1 MLVARP
7 HCVLIHKATTPNSI
21 QAPNS
26 ELQPRNP
33 TPTSGKI
40 ILFWATSH
48 PSSISSVS
56 SRGASSYAP
65 PPDIEMATT
74 QPNAFLSTQKS
85 DSGLEVA
92 LHPLVLLTI
101 SDYIT
106 RHTLR
111 NQTGPIIGAL
121 LGQQNGREVTVE
133 HAFESKVLG
142 GSIDPEWFMNRLQQM
157 KDVHKNPP
165 LDFVGWYTLI
175 APSGPTDYH
184 LATQETLSNLNGP
197 ETPCILLGFLPSESL
212 SKSSNEALPITIY
225 ESIAKPADTRPAGQ
239 DVEMGQDSSPKSVFA
254 ELPYVIETGEA
265 ERIAIDF
272 VARGGGNATA
282 VSSSTQKQ
290 TNASEESNKGKKR
303 ASNDTA
309 KEIDVNDVLS
319 NEETELITALTAKA
333 NAVRMLQSRI
343 KIIQKYLELQPPA
356 DATSQP
362 PQPGQDSYL
371 EPSPEILRSIAALIS
386 RLPLVVPSSSK
397 DTETDTSKFDHDL
410 LASRNDVNLV
420 SLLDTLTQSIQ
431 STRELGRKFGV
442 VDAARNRTKFQEK
455 VDRQINMQGSDSGYS
470 QGMMGMMQGVP
481 MRMDEDFYDA

>member
-1 MLVARP
+1 
-7 HCVLIHKATTPNSI
+7 
-21 QAPNS
+21 
-26 ELQPRNP
+26 
-33 TPTSGKI
+33 
-40 ILFWATSH
+40 
-48 PSSISSVS
+48 
-56 SRGASSYAP
+56 
-65 PPDIEMATT
+65 
-74 QPNAFLSTQKS
+74 
-85 DSGLEVA
+85 
-92 LHPLVLLTI
+92 
-101 SDYIT
+101 
-106 RHTLR
+106 
-111 NQTGPIIGAL
+111 
-121 LGQQNGREVTVE
+121 
-133 HAFESKVLG
+133 
-142 GSIDPEWFMNRLQQM
+142 M

-184 LATQETLSNLNGP
+184 LAIQETLSNLNGP

-225 ESIAKPADTRPAGQ
+225 ESIAKPADNRAAGQ
-239 DVEMGQDSSPKSVFA
+239 DVEMAQDSSPRSVFA

-282 VSSSTQKQ
+282 VSSATQKQ

-303 ASNDTA
+303 ASDDTA
-309 KEIDVNDVLS
+309 KEIDVNDILS

-343 KIIQKYLELQPPA
+343 KIVQKYLESQPPA
-356 DATSQP
+356 DTTGQP
-362 PQPGQDSYL
+362 PSAAQTSSHL

-386 RLPLVVPSSSK
+386 RLPLVVPSSST

-455 VDRQINMQGSDSGYS
+455 VDRQITMQGSDSGYG
-470 QGMMGMMQGVP
+470 QGMMGAMQAVP
-481 MRMDEDFYDA
+481 MRMDEEFYDI

>member
-1 MLVARP
+1 MA
-7 HCVLIHKATTPNSI
+7 
-21 QAPNS
+21 
-26 ELQPRNP
+26 
-33 TPTSGKI
+33 
-40 ILFWATSH
+40 
-48 PSSISSVS
+48 
-56 SRGASSYAP
+56 AS
-65 PPDIEMATT
+65 

-121 LGQQNGREVTVE
+121 LGQQNGREVTIE

-184 LATQETLSNLNGP
+184 LAIQETLSNLNGN

-212 SKSSNEALPITIY
+212 SKSSNEALPITLY
-225 ESIAKPADTRPAGQ
+225 ESIAKPADARAAGQ
-239 DVEMGQDSSPKSVFA
+239 DVEMAQADSSPRSVFA

-282 VSSSTQKQ
+282 VSSATQKQ

-303 ASNDTA
+303 ASDDTA
-309 KEIDVNDVLS
+309 KEIDVNDILS

-343 KIIQKYLELQPPA
+343 KIIQKYLESQPPA
-356 DATSQP
+356 DASQSPSTTQTSH
-362 PQPGQDSYL
+362 L

-397 DTETDTSKFDHDL
+397 ETETDTSKFDHDL

-481 MRMDEDFYDA
+481 MRMDEEFYDA

>member
-1 MLVARP
+1 MV
-7 HCVLIHKATTPNSI
+7 V
-21 QAPNS
+21 
-26 ELQPRNP
+26 
-33 TPTSGKI
+33 
-40 ILFWATSH
+40 
-48 PSSISSVS
+48 
-56 SRGASSYAP
+56 
-65 PPDIEMATT
+65 
-74 QPNAFLSTQKS
+74 
-85 DSGLEVA
+85 
-92 LHPLVLLTI
+92 
-101 SDYIT
+101 
-106 RHTLR
+106 
-111 NQTGPIIGAL
+111 
-121 LGQQNGREVTVE
+121 
-133 HAFESKVLG
+133 
-142 GSIDPEWFMNRLQQM
+142 

-175 APSGPTDYH
+175 APNGPTDYH
-184 LATQETLSNLNGP
+184 LTIQETLSNLNGP

-225 ESIAKPADTRPAGQ
+225 ESIAKPADARAAGQ
-239 DVEMGQDSSPKSVFA
+239 DAEMGQDSSPRSVFA

-282 VSSSTQKQ
+282 ISSANQKQ
-290 TNASEESNKGKKR
+290 TNASEDSNKGKKR
-303 ASNDTA
+303 ASDDTA
-309 KEIDVNDVLS
+309 KEIDVNDILS
-319 NEETELITALTAKA
+319 NEEAELITALTAKA

-356 DATSQP
+356 DPSQP
-362 PQPGQDSYL
+362 PPTAQASYL

-397 DTETDTSKFDHDL
+397 ETETDTSKFDHDL

-481 MRMDEDFYDA
+481 MRMDEEFYDA

>member
-1 MLVARP
+1 MA
-7 HCVLIHKATTPNSI
+7 AT
-21 QAPNS
+21 
-26 ELQPRNP
+26 E
-33 TPTSGKI
+33 
-40 ILFWATSH
+40 
-48 PSSISSVS
+48 
-56 SRGASSYAP
+56 
-65 PPDIEMATT
+65 
-74 QPNAFLSTQKS
+74 PNAFLSTQKS

-111 NQTGPIIGAL
+111 NQTGPIIGAV

-133 HAFESKVLG
+133 HAFECKVQG
-142 GSIDPEWFMNRLQQM
+142 SSIDPEWFMNRLQAM

-175 APSGPTDYH
+175 ASSGPTDHH
-184 LATQETLSNLNGP
+184 LAIQETLSNLNGP

-225 ESIAKPADTRPAGQ
+225 ESIPKPVDARAGGQ
-239 DVEMGQDSSPKSVFA
+239 DVEMEQDSSPRSVFA

-290 TNASEESNKGKKR
+290 TNASEESSKGKKR
-303 ASNDTA
+303 ASDDTA
-309 KEIDVNDVLS
+309 KDIDVNDILS

-343 KIIQKYLELQPPA
+343 KIIQKYLE
-356 DATSQP
+356 SQP
-362 PQPGQDSYL
+362 PTDATGQPSPAQASHL

-397 DTETDTSKFDHDL
+397 DTETNTSKFDHDL

-420 SLLDTLTQSIQ
+420 SLLDTLTQSIL

-442 VDAARNRTKFQEK
+442 VDAARSRTKFQEK
-455 VDRQINMQGSDSGYS
+455 VDRQLSMQGSDSVYS
-470 QGMMGMMQGVP
+470 QGMMGMMQAAVP
-481 MRMDEDFYDA
+481 MRMDEEYYDA

>member
-1 MLVARP
+1 M
-7 HCVLIHKATTPNSI
+7 
-21 QAPNS
+21 AP
-26 ELQPRNP
+26 
-33 TPTSGKI
+33 
-40 ILFWATSH
+40 
-48 PSSISSVS
+48 
-56 SRGASSYAP
+56 
-65 PPDIEMATT
+65 T

-133 HAFESKVLG
+133 HAFECKVQG
-142 GSIDPEWFMNRLQQM
+142 GSIDPEWFTTRLQQM

-175 APSGPTDYH
+175 ASSGPTDYH
-184 LATQETLSNLNGP
+184 LAIQETLSNLNGP

-225 ESIAKPADTRPAGQ
+225 ESIAKPADTRAAGQ
-239 DVEMGQDSSPKSVFA
+239 DVEMEQSDSSPKTVFA

-303 ASNDTA
+303 ASDDTA
-309 KEIDVNDVLS
+309 KDIDVNDILS

-343 KIIQKYLELQPPA
+343 KIIQKYLELQPPT
-356 DATSQP
+356 DATGQP
-362 PQPGQDSYL
+362 SAPAQTSHL

-431 STRELGRKFGV
+431 GTRELGRKFGV

-455 VDRQINMQGSDSGYS
+455 VDRQLSMQMPDKVYS
-470 QGMMGMMQGVP
+470 QGMMGMMQAGVP
-481 MRMDEDFYDA
+481 MRMDEEYYDA

>member
-1 MLVARP
+1 
-7 HCVLIHKATTPNSI
+7 
-21 QAPNS
+21 
-26 ELQPRNP
+26 
-33 TPTSGKI
+33 
-40 ILFWATSH
+40 
-48 PSSISSVS
+48 
-56 SRGASSYAP
+56 
-65 PPDIEMATT
+65 
-74 QPNAFLSTQKS
+74 
-85 DSGLEVA
+85 
-92 LHPLVLLTI
+92 
-101 SDYIT
+101 
-106 RHTLR
+106 
-111 NQTGPIIGAL
+111 
-121 LGQQNGREVTVE
+121 
-133 HAFESKVLG
+133 
-142 GSIDPEWFMNRLQQM
+142 M

-184 LATQETLSNLNGP
+184 LEIQETLSNLNGP

-225 ESIAKPADTRPAGQ
+225 ESIGKPADTRPAGQ
-239 DVEMGQDSSPKSVFA
+239 DVEMGQDSPPKSVFA

-290 TNASEESNKGKKR
+290 TNTSEESNKGKKR
-303 ASNDTA
+303 ASDDTA

-362 PQPGQDSYL
+362 SQPAQDSHL
-371 EPSPEILRSIAALIS
+371 EPSPEILRSIAALVS

-455 VDRQINMQGSDSGYS
+455 VDRQITMQGSDSGYS
-470 QGMMGMMQGVP
+470 HGMMGMMQGVP
-481 MRMDEDFYDA
+481 MRMDEEFYDA